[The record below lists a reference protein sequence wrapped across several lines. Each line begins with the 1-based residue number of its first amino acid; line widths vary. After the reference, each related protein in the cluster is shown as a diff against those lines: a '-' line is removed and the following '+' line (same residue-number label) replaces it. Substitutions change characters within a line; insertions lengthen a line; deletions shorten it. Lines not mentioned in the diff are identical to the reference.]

1 MKNKVFILL
10 LVACLF
16 CAWAVVSF
24 VLRSRSETKKLQIEG
39 KTNYLAFCF
48 ENYYRR
54 YGKLPPP
61 FLKDS
66 SGVPLHS
73 WRTILYVDS
82 KAQAMEEHSDINSY
96 DWKLPWNNPKNIEAI
111 HKSDISSFLARPFEK
126 DAQTCFMAVLT
137 KEGRWYAEICKERW
151 EKDVLLVVYDP
162 EELIP
167 IASPQDI
174 TVERLTKKHTEK
186 STSTLNSQWG
196 IFVNDTTNKIFS
208 RKITAE
214 DVANLNALEKLA
226 GGHNYVRHPFPT
238 PN

>member
-1 MKNKVFILL
+1 MKNKVFILS
-10 LVACLF
+10 LVVCFF
-16 CAWAVVSF
+16 CAWIVFF
-24 VLRSRSETKKLQIEG
+24 VLRSRAETKKLQIEG
-39 KTNYLAFCF
+39 KTNYLALCF

-54 YGKLPPP
+54 YGNLPPP

-82 KAQAMEEHSDINSY
+82 KVQAMGEYSDINSY
-96 DWKLPWNNPKNIEAI
+96 DWKLAWNNPQNIEAM

-126 DAQTCFMAVLT
+126 DAQTCFVAVLT
-137 KEGRWYAEICKERW
+137 KEGRWYAEISKGLS
-151 EKDVLLVVYDP
+151 EKDVLLVVYDS
-162 EELIP
+162 EVLIP
-167 IASPQDI
+167 IADPQDI

-186 STSTLNSQWG
+186 STSTLNSLWG

-214 DVANLNALEKLA
+214 DVANLNALEK
-226 GGHNYVRHPFPT
+226 
-238 PN
+238 